1 VVLMKPCHDFISLWM
16 QDEFA
21 AFEPD
26 GCPARN
32 TTAPHDVL
40 DVIER
45 QVLTLFLPDVAVLA
59 M

>member
-1 VVLMKPCHDFISLWM
+1 MKPCQYLIDLRM

-21 AFEPD
+21 SFEPD

-32 TTAPHDVL
+32 AAALHDVL
-40 DVIER
+40 DVVER
-45 QVLTLFLPDVAVLA
+45 QLFTLFLPDVAVLA